1 MKTIHNADAIEK
13 YIHGELYGDELIS
26 FEKELE
32 TNKSFA
38 DDVKLHR
45 EIDKFLK
52 NKDVFDLRE
61 MLDDIHEKVTSEEKN
76 ISKQKKKGIV
86 RILFSHWQ
94 YAAAS
99 VLFLLAVSVV
109 LFFTLRPSANERLYA
124 QYFKPFDDT
133 PIVRSDDQPAASK
146 MELALIE
153 YNGENFEKAWTML
166 RGISDGNKT
175 DAKAYFYRGISAIE
189 INNLNDAIASFKNV
203 INNDS
208 SLYIGEATWYLALCY
223 LKENDEIAA
232 LAQFSK
238 VAESNSNHKKEAEEI
253 IEKLK

>member
-26 FEKELE
+26 FVKELE
-32 TNKSFA
+32 TNMSFA

-109 LFFTLRPSANERLYA
+109 LFF
-124 QYFKPFDDT
+124 
-133 PIVRSDDQPAASK
+133 
-146 MELALIE
+146 
-153 YNGENFEKAWTML
+153 
-166 RGISDGNKT
+166 
-175 DAKAYFYRGISAIE
+175 
-189 INNLNDAIASFKNV
+189 
-203 INNDS
+203 
-208 SLYIGEATWYLALCY
+208 
-223 LKENDEIAA
+223 
-232 LAQFSK
+232 
-238 VAESNSNHKKEAEEI
+238 
-253 IEKLK
+253 